1 MTMDVA
7 TVMGELE
14 RLGTAQNR
22 KIYGRH
28 GMGENTF
35 GVSYANLKQ
44 LKKQIKTDPALAQA
58 LWATGNH
65 DARILATMIA
75 APRQMTEDQIEQ
87 WVHSLHNYAQAD
99 AFAGIVAQTAYGR
112 AKAEAWVAS
121 DEEQIAR
128 AGWTVL
134 ALLTTNDAALLDSY
148 FEPYLA
154 RIERDIHQARN
165 RIRQAMNNTLI
176 AIGSRSA
183 ALEPLALAAA
193 ARIGKVD
200 IDHGETACET
210 PDAASY
216 IRKTRAHRESRAKA
230 TA

>member
-1 MTMDVA
+1 MDVA
-7 TVMGELE
+7 TVLGELD

-28 GMGENTF
+28 GLGENMF

-44 LKKQIKTDPALAQA
+44 LKKQIKTDHALAQA

-75 APRQMTEDQIEQ
+75 APKQMTDDQIEQ
-87 WVHSLHNYAQAD
+87 WGHSLHNYAQAD
-99 AFAGIVAQTAYGR
+99 AFAGVVAQTPLAR
-112 AKAEAWVAS
+112 AKAEAWVTS
-121 DEEQIAR
+121 DEEQVAR

-134 ALLTTNDAALLDSY
+134 ALLTTNDAALPDSY

-165 RIRQAMNNTLI
+165 RTRQAMNNTLI

-183 ALEPLALAAA
+183 ALEPLALASA

-210 PDAASY
+210 PDAAAY
-216 IRKTRAHRESRAKA
+216 IRKTRAHREARAKA

>member
-1 MTMDVA
+1 MDIA

-22 KIYGRH
+22 KIYSRH
-28 GMGENTF
+28 GLGDNTF

-44 LKKQIKTDPALAQA
+44 LKKQIKTDQALAVA

-75 APRQMTEDQIEQ
+75 APRQMSDDQMEQ
-87 WVHSLHNYAQAD
+87 WGHSLNNHAQTD
-99 AFAGIVAQTAYGR
+99 AFAGVVAQTPLAR
-112 AKAEAWVAS
+112 AKAEAWIAS
-121 DEEQIAR
+121 NEEQVAR

-134 ALLTTNDAALLDSY
+134 ALLTTNDVTLPDSY

-165 RIRQAMNNTLI
+165 RVREAMNNTLI

-183 ALEPLALAAA
+183 ALEPLALASA

-210 PDAASY
+210 PDAATY
-216 IRKTRAHRESRAKA
+216 IGKTRAHREARAKA